1 MTSDHAVVSPVCVYY
16 TQMHYQAS
24 GNCTDSESAISPPTT
39 KLDISFLQERLVWA
53 KELHV

>member
-1 MTSDHAVVSPVCVYY
+1 MTSDHAVASPVCVYY